1 MQFPKL
7 TIHQAD
13 EIYRKAKTLSS
24 LHKLRLGQALMHELP
39 YDVYQCVTDSEFD
52 MFYFEDD
59 EVTETFF
66 WNNFV

>member
-1 MQFPKL
+1 MDFPKL

-13 EIYRKAKTLSS
+13 EVFRKAKTLSS

-39 YDVYQCVTDSEFD
+39 HDVYQYVTDTEFD